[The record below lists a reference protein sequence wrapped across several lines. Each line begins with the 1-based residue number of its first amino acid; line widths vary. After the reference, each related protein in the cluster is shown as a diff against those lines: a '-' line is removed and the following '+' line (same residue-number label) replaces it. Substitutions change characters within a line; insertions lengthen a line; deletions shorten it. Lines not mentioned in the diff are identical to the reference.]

1 LYYGVNNQKSMKKI
15 ILLMLVIIPLHSFS
29 QEAQPAVQV
38 PVDQDTHK
46 IMYREVV
53 SQEGVKDILYN
64 RAAEWLR
71 SYYVNPTSVVK
82 VLDKVNGKIEGTG
95 RMNIFYTDKDGTSRN
110 AGMILYNLNLEFKDN
125 KYRYTLFDFN
135 LKSESRSPLE
145 KWLNKSDPAYNE
157 QWDVYLYQV
166 DTTMQRLIKSLKAGM
181 QPKVV
186 KKDEW

>member
-1 LYYGVNNQKSMKKI
+1 MKEI
-15 ILLMLVIIPLHSFS
+15 TLLMLVIIPLHLFS
-29 QEAQPAVQV
+29 QETQPASQV
-38 PVDQDTHK
+38 PVDPDTHR
-46 IMYREVV
+46 ILYREVV
-53 SQEGVKDILYN
+53 TQEGLKDILYN

-71 SYYVNPTSVVK
+71 IYYINPSSVVR

-95 RMNIFYTDKDGTSRN
+95 RMNIVYTDKDGTSRN
-110 AGMILYNLNLEFKDN
+110 AGMILYELKLEFRDN
-125 KYRYTLFDFN
+125 KYRYTLTDFT
-135 LKSESRSPLE
+135 LKGESRSPLE

-166 DTTMQRLIKSLKAGM
+166 DTTMQRLVKSLKSGM

>member
-1 LYYGVNNQKSMKKI
+1 MRRI
-15 ILLMLVIIPLHSFS
+15 ALLMLIVISFS
-29 QEAQPAVQV
+29 SFCQETQTAAQV
-38 PVDQDTHK
+38 PVDQDTHQ

-71 SYYVNPTSVVK
+71 VYYINPTSVVR

-95 RMNIFYTDKDGTSRN
+95 RMNIVFKDKDGSSRN
-110 AGMILYNLNLEFKDN
+110 AGLILYELKLEFKDN
-125 KYRYTLFDFN
+125 KYRYTLTDFN
-135 LKSESRSPLE
+135 LKGESRSPLE

-157 QWDVYLYQV
+157 QWDTYLYQV
-166 DTTMQRLIKSLKAGM
+166 DTVMQRLTKSLKAGM
-181 QPKVV
+181 QPKEV